1 MIHLVD
7 NSVWQRIAQPVVFEA
22 MTTLTRSG
30 ALAAATPQMLEYGHS
45 ARNPRDY
52 DILMQKLEAVV
63 LLVPDLECHKQAM
76 AIQHALW
83 HNAKVRGA
91 GAFDIQIA
99 AIAIRHGATVVH
111 YDKNFQTI
119 GSVVP
124 EFRQHWIAP
133 PGSLK

>member
-1 MIHLVD
+1 
-7 NSVWQRIAQPVVFEA
+7 

-52 DILMQKLEAVV
+52 DILMQKLEAFV